1 MIYLFTFEGLQREDI
16 PDAAADHHVHRARP
30 GYSGYYSIDN
40 TRLTAESFA
49 VRFLVYL
56 RSLGPNSDPDK
67 AILRVAYHGA
77 FSSLAS
83 VDDDDDDDDN
93 NNPPSP
99 PRGPPPRPPPLQ
111 SWPDRLGVRP
121 IPAGFFGDELAPGDP
136 SRVRLRDIQPG
147 SWVVLVDRRDRSC
160 RFSHDNAFLQYSF
173 IRVRRPSVEIAP
185 EQQSSSVEVV
195 GGLTDFLRETVPD
208 TDIATWEKR
217 VEEVGKDLVSAL
229 TMPSP
234 TSTPSSIDL
243 ATAEERANEWFRRL
257 ASASTGMS
265 APSTPPE
272 IDIFTGKEPL
282 VEVERK
288 RCMDV
293 RVMAESWAH
302 TLLDQVL

>member
-1 MIYLFTFEGLQREDI
+1 
-16 PDAAADHHVHRARP
+16 
-30 GYSGYYSIDN
+30 
-40 TRLTAESFA
+40 
-49 VRFLVYL
+49 
-56 RSLGPNSDPDK
+56 
-67 AILRVAYHGA
+67 
-77 FSSLAS
+77 
-83 VDDDDDDDDN
+83 
-93 NNPPSP
+93 
-99 PRGPPPRPPPLQ
+99 
-111 SWPDRLGVRP
+111 
-121 IPAGFFGDELAPGDP
+121 
-136 SRVRLRDIQPG
+136 
-147 SWVVLVDRRDRSC
+147 
-160 RFSHDNAFLQYSF
+160 
-173 IRVRRPSVEIAP
+173 
-185 EQQSSSVEVV
+185 VV
-195 GGLTDFLRETVPD
+195 GGLTDFLRETVPE

>member
-83 VDDDDDDDDN
+83 VDDDDDDDN

-147 SWVVLVDRRDRSC
+147 S
-160 RFSHDNAFLQYSF
+160 
-173 IRVRRPSVEIAP
+173 
-185 EQQSSSVEVV
+185 
-195 GGLTDFLRETVPD
+195 
-208 TDIATWEKR
+208 
-217 VEEVGKDLVSAL
+217 
-229 TMPSP
+229 
-234 TSTPSSIDL
+234 
-243 ATAEERANEWFRRL
+243 
-257 ASASTGMS
+257 
-265 APSTPPE
+265 
-272 IDIFTGKEPL
+272 
-282 VEVERK
+282 
-288 RCMDV
+288 
-293 RVMAESWAH
+293 
-302 TLLDQVL
+302 